1 MVQGFAFTHIKPLFN
16 FQSVDYSDGFF
27 RHNEDA
33 TGPPRMP
40 SVTDKDYKPQERNG
54 SPTVAEKDILVS
66 FFKNKHHNF
75 LNYVI
80 VRKII

>member
-1 MVQGFAFTHIKPLFN
+1 
-16 FQSVDYSDGFF
+16 
-27 RHNEDA
+27 
-33 TGPPRMP
+33 MP

-66 FFKNKHHNF
+66 FFKNEHHNF
-75 LNYVI
+75 QNYVS

>member
-1 MVQGFAFTHIKPLFN
+1 
-16 FQSVDYSDGFF
+16 
-27 RHNEDA
+27 
-33 TGPPRMP
+33 MP

-66 FFKNKHHNF
+66 FFKSKHHNF